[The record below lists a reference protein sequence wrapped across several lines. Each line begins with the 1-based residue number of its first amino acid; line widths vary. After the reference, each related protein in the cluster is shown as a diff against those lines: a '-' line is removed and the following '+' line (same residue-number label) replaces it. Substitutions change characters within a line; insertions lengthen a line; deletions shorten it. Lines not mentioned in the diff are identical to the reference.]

1 MEINKML
8 KIDLHTH
15 SIASGHALNT
25 VYEMVRAAKEKE
37 MGLIGIVE
45 HGPSMEGAPHEG
57 YFWVSDQLD
66 KLYGIKVLLGVEANI
81 LNELGEIDLN
91 GDLLVK
97 QRVVMAGIH
106 SRTPYQKNNLEN
118 NTRALVNA
126 MQNPLVKIISH
137 PYRTDFPVD
146 IEKVFQEAYKTQTLL
161 ELNNQ
166 VFIQQASREGF
177 LETYKK
183 LIELSKRYGH
193 PLIAGSD
200 AHVAKKIGED
210 SGIVAVRE
218 VIGLTDDL
226 LINNRPEE
234 LLKWKKKK

>member
-1 MEINKML
+1 ML
-8 KIDLHTH
+8 KTDLHTH

-25 VYEMVRAAKEKE
+25 VYEMVREAKEKG

-66 KLYGIKVLLGVEANI
+66 ELYGVRVLLGIEANI
-81 LNELGEIDLN
+81 LNERGEIDLN
-91 GDLLVK
+91 PE
-97 QRVVMAGIH
+97 
-106 SRTPYQKNNLEN
+106 S
-118 NTRALVNA
+118 NTLALVTA
-126 MQNPLVKIISH
+126 MQNPLVQIISH
-137 PYRTDFPVD
+137 PYRTDFPID
-146 IEKVFQEAYKTQTLL
+146 IGRVFQEAYKTQTLL

-166 VFIQQASREGF
+166 VFTQQSSQDGF
-177 LETYKK
+177 LETYKR
-183 LIELSKRYGH
+183 LIDLSRRYGH

-210 SGIVAVRE
+210 SRIVAAYGP
-218 VIGLTDDL
+218 IGLTDDL

-234 LLKWKKKK
+234 LTKWKKKR

>member
-1 MEINKML
+1 ML

-25 VYEMVRAAKEKE
+25 VYEMVREAKDRG

-66 KLYGIKVLLGVEANI
+66 ELYGVRVLLGIEANI
-81 LNELGEIDLN
+81 LNERGEIDLK
-91 GDLLVK
+91 GELLAK
-97 QRVVMAGIH
+97 QRVVIAGLH
-106 SRTPYQKNNLEN
+106 ARTPYKTNNLES
-118 NTRALVNA
+118 NTQALVNA
-126 MQNPLVKIISH
+126 MQNPLVQIISH
-137 PYRTDFPVD
+137 PYRTDFPID
-146 IEKVFQEAYKTQTLL
+146 IERVFQEAYKTQTLL

-166 VFIQQASREGF
+166 VFAQQSSQDGF
-177 LETYKK
+177 LEIYKR
-183 LIELSKRYGH
+183 LADLSRRYGH

-210 SGIVAVRE
+210 SGIVAAYGQ
-218 VIGLTDDL
+218 IGLTDDL

-234 LLKWKKKK
+234 LTKWKKKR

>member
-1 MEINKML
+1 ML
-8 KIDLHTH
+8 KADLHIH

-25 VYEMVRAAKEKE
+25 VYEIVREAKEKG

-66 KLYGIKVLLGVEANI
+66 ELYGVRVLLGIEANI
-81 LNELGEIDLN
+81 LNERGGIDL
-91 GDLLVK
+91 GGELLARQKIVI
-97 QRVVMAGIH
+97 AGLH
-106 SRTPYQKNNLEN
+106 SKTPYKTNNLEN
-118 NTRALVNA
+118 NTRALIST

-146 IEKVFQEAYKTQTLL
+146 IERIFQEAYKTNTLL
-161 ELNNQ
+161 EINNQ
-166 VFIQQASREGF
+166 VFALQSSQNGF
-177 LETYKK
+177 LETYKR
-183 LIELSKRYGH
+183 LIDLSKRYGH

-210 SGIVAVRE
+210 SSIVAAYGQ
-218 VIGLTDDL
+218 IGLTSDML
-226 LINNRPEE
+226 LNNRPEE
-234 LLKWKKKK
+234 LLKWKKKG

>member
-1 MEINKML
+1 ML
-8 KIDLHTH
+8 KTDLHTH

-25 VYEMVRAAKEKE
+25 VYEMVKGAKEKG

-66 KLYGIKVLLGVEANI
+66 ELYGVRVLLGIEANI
-81 LNELGEIDLN
+81 LNERGEIDLN
-91 GDLLVK
+91 GELLAK
-97 QRVVMAGIH
+97 QRVVIAGLH
-106 SRTPYQKNNLEN
+106 ARTPYKTNNLES
-118 NTRALVNA
+118 NTVAIIGA

-146 IEKVFQEAYKTQTLL
+146 IERVFQEAYKTQTLL

-166 VFIQQASREGF
+166 VFTQQASQEGF
-177 LETYKK
+177 LETYKR
-183 LIELSKRYGH
+183 LVDLSKRYGH

-200 AHVAKKIGED
+200 AHVAKKIGGD
-210 SGIVAVRE
+210 SGIVAACGL
-218 VIGLTDDL
+218 IGLTEDM
-226 LINNRPEE
+226 LINNHSEE
-234 LLKWKKKK
+234 LTKWKKKI

>member
-1 MEINKML
+1 ML
-8 KIDLHTH
+8 KTDLHTH

-25 VYEMVRAAKEKE
+25 VYEIVREAKEKG

-57 YFWVSDQLD
+57 YFWVSDQLNE
-66 KLYGIKVLLGVEANI
+66 LYGVRVLLGIEANI
-81 LNELGEIDLN
+81 LDEKGEMDLN
-91 GDLLVK
+91 GELLVK
-97 QRVVMAGIH
+97 QRVVIAGLH
-106 SRTPYQKNNLEN
+106 ARTPYKTNNLES
-118 NTRALVNA
+118 NTQALVSV

-146 IEKVFQEAYKTQTLL
+146 IERVFQEAYKTQTLL

-166 VFIQQASREGF
+166 VFAQQSSQEGF
-177 LETYKK
+177 LETYKR
-183 LIELSKRYGH
+183 LIDLSKRYGH

-210 SGIVAVRE
+210 SSIVAAYGQ
-218 VIGLTDDL
+218 IGLTPDML
-226 LINNRPEE
+226 LNNQPEE
-234 LLKWKKKK
+234 LIKWKKKR

>member
-1 MEINKML
+1 ML

-25 VYEMVRAAKEKE
+25 VYEMVREAKGNG

-66 KLYGIKVLLGVEANI
+66 ELYGVRVLLGIEANI
-81 LNELGEIDLN
+81 LDERGEIDLN
-91 GDLLVK
+91 GELLTK
-97 QRVVMAGIH
+97 QRVVIAGLH
-106 SRTPYQKNNLEN
+106 ERTPYKTNNLES
-118 NTRALVNA
+118 NTKALVNV
-126 MQNPLVKIISH
+126 MQNPLIQIISH

-146 IEKVFQEAYKTQTLL
+146 IERVFQEAYKTQTLL
-161 ELNNQ
+161 EINNQ
-166 VFIQQASREGF
+166 LFAQQSSQEGF
-177 LETYKK
+177 LETYKR
-183 LIELSKRYGH
+183 LIDLSKRYGH

-210 SGIVAVRE
+210 SSIVAAYE
-218 VIGLTDDL
+218 QIGLTPDML
-226 LINNRPEE
+226 LNNQPEE
-234 LLKWKKKK
+234 LIKWKKKK